1 MIIRRATHKDSS
13 FLVEMFRTE
22 IVDDPQMALQF
33 AEDTLSTGITLMAI
47 EDKRLCGTL
56 SWTRRWGFED
66 GVVELTGLGVNETYR
81 QQGIASA
88 LMDQLILDA
97 RKLFED
103 EGEHL
108 RVIMIF
114 MERKNEIARKFYG
127 KHGFSE
133 VGIIPAL
140 YPHDDGVLW
149 SRHFGK

>member
-1 MIIRRATHKDSS
+1 MIIRQAAPKDNSL
-13 FLVEMFRTE
+13 LVDMFRAE
-22 IVDDPQMALQF
+22 IVDDVQMASQF
-33 AEDTLSTGITLMAI
+33 AEDTLSSGITLLAI
-47 EDKRLCGTL
+47 DDNTLCGTL

-66 GVVELTGLGVNETYR
+66 GVVELTGLGVNQSYR

-88 LMDQLILDA
+88 LLDQLILDA
-97 RKLFED
+97 RRLFEG

-108 RVIMIF
+108 RVVIIF
-114 MERKNEIARKFYG
+114 MERENEIARKFYA

-149 SRHFGK
+149 SQHFDE